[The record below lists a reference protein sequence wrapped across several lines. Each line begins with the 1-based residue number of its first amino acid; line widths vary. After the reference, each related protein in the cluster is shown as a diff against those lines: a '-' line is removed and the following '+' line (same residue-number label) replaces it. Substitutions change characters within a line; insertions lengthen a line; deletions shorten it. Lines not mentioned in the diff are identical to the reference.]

1 MWNLDECI
9 SCSGVHAKD
18 NALMV
23 AHTHVCTDTQ
33 GSVPR
38 CALPGLF
45 APKHMCVQ
53 ARTCSSASVVCTARA
68 SAHTLGTARRTQAHT
83 GCVEHARLA
92 ACSVHRMCVPWCARS
107 EHFMRSTSYAKFIV
121 TIRKIC
127 CNLPRYDLQLQRD
140 PRDGYVP

>member
-1 MWNLDECI
+1 M
-9 SCSGVHAKD
+9 H
-18 NALMV
+18 LMLRSACQGQC
-23 AHTHVCTDTQ
+23 AHGSAHPCMHGHPGKRSQVRTPRAVCAQ
-33 GSVPR
+33 AV
-38 CALPGLF
+38 
-45 APKHMCVQ
+45 CVQ
-53 ARTCSSASVVCTARA
+53 ARTCSSESVVCTARA